1 MPLSGTLTK
10 ARIVEAVV
18 ETNGYTHKQA
28 HETIEILLELIKRS
42 LESGEDVLISGF
54 GKFCVKN
61 KKKRKGRNPATGK
74 DLILAPRKVV
84 IFKWSGKLKEKL
96 NTKPVTMAK
105 KRSATG

>member
-1 MPLSGTLTK
+1 MLYFGNFTK
-10 ARIVEAVV
+10 AKIIDAVA
-18 ETNGYTHKQA
+18 ERNGYTRKKSI
-28 HETIEILLELIKRS
+28 EIVEILLELINQS

-96 NTKPVTMAK
+96 NTKPVTKTK
-105 KRSATG
+105 KRRVRG

>member
-1 MPLSGTLTK
+1 MSDTLTK
-10 ARIVEAVV
+10 AHIVNAVA
-18 ETNGYTHKQA
+18 ERNGFTRKKSID
-28 HETIEILLELIKRS
+28 TVEILLELIKRS

-84 IFKWSGKLKEKL
+84 TFRWSGKLKEKL
-96 NTKPVTMAK
+96 NPKPVTMAK
-105 KRSATG
+105 TKRATG

>member
-1 MPLSGTLTK
+1 MPLSGSLTK

-18 ETNGYTHKQA
+18 ETNGHTQKKA
-28 HETIEILLELIKRS
+28 FETIEIMLELIKRS

-96 NTKPVTMAK
+96 NPKPAK
-105 KRSATG
+105 KTKKRRVRG

>member
-1 MPLSGTLTK
+1 MPLSGSLTK
-10 ARIVEAVV
+10 ANIVDAVA
-18 ETNGYTHKQA
+18 ERNGYTRKKSV
-28 HETIEILLELIKRS
+28 EIVEILLELIKQS

-84 IFKWSGKLKEKL
+84 TFKWSGQLKEKL
-96 NTKPVTMAK
+96 NTKAK
-105 KRSATG
+105 SGVKKSRAKG